1 MSGCYVSARGIPL
14 GMVAVKR
21 QMTGK
26 PIHQSRGIESYRLI
40 EVTGKPEMD
49 VSKCY
54 FLFFYELAKHDDSD
68 LGVLLRTY
76 GRGIVPD
83 ILPVKVV

>member
-1 MSGCYVSARGIPL
+1 MFRNVI
-14 GMVAVKR
+14 
-21 QMTGK
+21 
-26 PIHQSRGIESYRLI
+26 
-40 EVTGKPEMD
+40 
-49 VSKCY
+49 

-83 ILPVKVV
+83 IIPVKVV